1 MYSFEGIGVI
11 LPLENQMKEPHKM
24 GSTFGAINIAMGTVT
39 CMYTMMGFIGY
50 WRLWNLPFDPFVGK
64 EIEGSITLNLPLD
77 EW

>member
-1 MYSFEGIGVI
+1 
-11 LPLENQMKEPHKM
+11 M

-50 WRLWNLPFDPFVGK
+50 WRLWNLPFDPFVGD